1 MHTKTK
7 KKMRKGQGKPGNETI
22 TLSFVFLDIA
32 TLDATQLVLQ
42 EERRAKEEVIANKQN
57 IERKSKEFIEG
68 QQKRMEE
75 LNQAKVREITKLI
88 RATTIKFFERR
99 NSL

>member
-1 MHTKTK
+1 M
-7 KKMRKGQGKPGNETI
+7 
-22 TLSFVFLDIA
+22 DIA